1 MLACSYDLLGKKNE
15 MDEWVDRRIV
25 KRSKELEDSIWAD
38 LSFVIAF
45 IEWVGNFILVVTC
58 PC

>member
-1 MLACSYDLLGKKNE
+1 